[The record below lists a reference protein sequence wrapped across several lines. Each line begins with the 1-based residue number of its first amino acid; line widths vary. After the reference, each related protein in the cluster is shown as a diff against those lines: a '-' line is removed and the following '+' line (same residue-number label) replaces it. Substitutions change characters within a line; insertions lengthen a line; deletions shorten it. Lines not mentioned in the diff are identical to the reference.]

1 MLVNYDK
8 PDDFLT
14 LQLRPRTKASR
25 SLQLSRQVKLELD
38 GSGRI
43 TVMTIRKASKS
54 LGRTALRKLI
64 ASPAGQGAKAKLNAR
79 KRRKRD

>member
-8 PDDFLT
+8 PDDSLT
-14 LQLRPRTKASR
+14 LQLRPRTKDSR

-43 TVMTIRKASKS
+43 TVMTIRKANKRF
-54 LGRTALRKLI
+54 GRAALRKLI
-64 ASPAGQGAKAKLNAR
+64 ASPAGKGAKPKPNAR